1 MQLLPGETSTVW
13 YGLQEWSNT
22 ITTCTL
28 QASPIPKIGDLSLSA
43 HIMLCT
49 LCRYWRTVYLVQLAA
64 WMSYW
69 IDNHVERGAGYR
81 YAASTRRDVNG
92 LVWATG
98 MV

>member
-1 MQLLPGETSTVW
+1 MAESEQGRERGTKV
-13 YGLQEWSNT
+13 
-22 ITTCTL
+22 
-28 QASPIPKIGDLSLSA
+28 AS
-43 HIMLCT
+43 H
-49 LCRYWRTVYLVQLAA
+49 RYWRTVYLVQLAA